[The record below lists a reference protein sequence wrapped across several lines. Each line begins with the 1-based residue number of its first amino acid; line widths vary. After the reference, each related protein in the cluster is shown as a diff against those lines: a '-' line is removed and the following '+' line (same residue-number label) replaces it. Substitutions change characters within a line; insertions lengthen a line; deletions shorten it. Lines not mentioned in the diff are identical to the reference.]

1 MRAVKAALTNQ
12 ISVIQG
18 PPGTGKTQTIL
29 NIIANLLRDK
39 KSVLV
44 VSNNNSA
51 TENVLEKLV
60 KDGLDFLVASL
71 GKKENKEAFI
81 ANQPPL
87 NPQLQTWN
95 KTTMETNRAYREVK
109 DSLEKVENIFD
120 MQERLAICRQELAEV
135 EVEMSHY
142 KQEHSDKFSNKEV
155 KTSSSKI
162 LKILGRIKS
171 FSIKYQHD
179 SKDFVQRFKRL
190 WSKFSLELRLRLS
203 FDIKGGIDTGFNAP
217 DHITA

>member
-1 MRAVKAALTNQ
+1 
-12 ISVIQG
+12 
-18 PPGTGKTQTIL
+18 
-29 NIIANLLRDK
+29 
-39 KSVLV
+39 
-44 VSNNNSA
+44 
-51 TENVLEKLV
+51 
-60 KDGLDFLVASL
+60 
-71 GKKENKEAFI
+71 
-81 ANQPPL
+81 
-87 NPQLQTWN
+87 
-95 KTTMETNRAYREVK
+95 METNRAYREVK

-179 SKDFVQRFKRL
+179 SKRFRATIQT
-190 WSKFSLELRLRLS
+190 SLE
-203 FDIKGGIDTGFNAP
+203 
-217 DHITA
+217 